1 MRAAGDLRGKLSCCS
16 KRWLGVMLLMSAFFG
31 FLRSMNVPYL
41 DGHNFELQLHLQRKV
56 PEEQSDY
63 QEITLLRT
71 EARDLNSLQE
81 IRLLSSINTIVLDD
95 LRITKLPRPL
105 GFMLHIFKVR
115 KIDWLG
121 KENATL
127 VTKGEMC
134 RNCNCFSFPY
144 MSASNSPHVSLTLM
158 IYPKAEVLKPPR
170 TDVLVMTPWFA
181 PIIWEGTYN
190 IDILNEQFKQ
200 RNVTVGLTVFAIK
213 KYVVFLKLFLETA
226 EKHFMVGHKVNYYIY
241 TDRPADV
248 PAVPLREGRK
258 VVVLE
263 VQNYARWQDVSMRR
277 MEMISHFAQ
286 QRFLREVGYLVCV
299 DVDMRFSDRVGVEI
313 LSSLFGTLHPG
324 FYGAERRSF
333 TYERRPLSRAY
344 IPPDEGD
351 FYYAGGF
358 FGGTVSEVYELTKEC
373 HQAMMAD
380 KGNKI
385 EAVWHDES
393 YLNKYLLYHKP
404 TKILSPEYLW
414 DENLLGGRAFLKKKR
429 FLAVPKNH
437 AAIRNR

>member
-1 MRAAGDLRGKLSCCS
+1 DMYISVVGLRVGLVSNSPMSDGRWGWHFQGLEDSRRAGKLLAQLA
-16 KRWLGVMLLMSAFFG
+16 R
-31 FLRSMNVPYL
+31 LRSML
-41 DGHNFELQLHLQRKV
+41 EKSHLP
-56 PEEQSDY
+56 PEE
-63 QEITLLRT
+63 L
-71 EARDLNSLQE
+71 
-81 IRLLSSINTIVLDD
+81 
-95 LRITKLPRPL
+95 
-105 GFMLHIFKVR
+105 
-115 KIDWLG
+115 
-121 KENATL
+121 
-127 VTKGEMC
+127 
-134 RNCNCFSFPY
+134 
-144 MSASNSPHVSLTLM
+144 
-158 IYPKAEVLKPPR
+158 KAVEVMVVGVVVR

>member
-1 MRAAGDLRGKLSCCS
+1 
-16 KRWLGVMLLMSAFFG
+16 
-31 FLRSMNVPYL
+31 MNVPYL
-41 DGHNFELQLHLQRKV
+41 DGHNFELQLHLQRNSDSCEAGLQQIKLLRKV
-56 PEEQSDY
+56 PEEQNDY
-63 QEITLLRT
+63 QEITLLSKMDT
-71 EARDLNSLQE
+71 ELDGERLRLHIPQLGKEAGDLNSLQE
-81 IRLLSSINTIVLDD
+81 IRLLSRNASKTGQVFVLTTLSESINAIALDD
-95 LRITKLPRPL
+95 LRVTTLPR
-105 GFMLHIFKVR
+105 
-115 KIDWLG
+115 
-121 KENATL
+121 
-127 VTKGEMC
+127 
-134 RNCNCFSFPY
+134 
-144 MSASNSPHVSLTLM
+144 M
-158 IYPKAEVLKPPR
+158 IYPKAMVLKPPR

-190 IDILNEQFKQ
+190 IDILNEQFRQ

-226 EKHFMVGHKVNYYIY
+226 EKYFMVGHKVNYYVY

-277 MEMISHFAQ
+277 MEMINHFAQ

-299 DVDMRFSDRVGVEI
+299 DVDMRFSDHVGVEI

-358 FGGTVSEVYELTKEC
+358 FGGTVSEVYKLTKEC

-414 DENLLGGRAFLKKKR
+414 DEKLLGSRAFLKKKR